1 MTEYGVLSFADLLAD
16 PVGGAKPTQVERLK
30 GVVDAAAAAE
40 QAGFYFF
47 GVGEHHFGDYILSSP
62 EMVLAAAASVTKT
75 IRLGTSVTLLANSD
89 PVRQAEQLATLDVLS
104 GGRAEVT
111 FARGVSER
119 TAHAF
124 GISDFDALRPRFE
137 EYLRLLLR
145 LFTEDEVTWTGQ
157 YRTPLDAVRLE
168 PRPVQAPRE
177 MIWIGGGLSN
187 TSADLA
193 AALDLPLFL
202 PSLFKWPVDYVDIVD
217 RYRAKRAEAGHAGES
232 TVGFPSYLHVAE
244 TSQLAR
250 RRWRPYLENYRDFAL
265 SLRRSFGRPTG
276 FDDLVQGPAICGS
289 PDEVVERICQ
299 INEMLGLSR
308 HIFLFDGGGVPT
320 NLIAEQMELM
330 ATEVLPQ
337 LGAEE

>member
-16 PVGGAKPTQVERLK
+16 PVGGHKPTQVERLR

-40 QAGFYFF
+40 QAGFFFF
-47 GVGEHHFGDYILSSP
+47 GVGEHHFADYILSSP
-62 EMVLAAAASVTKT
+62 EMVLAAAASVTSH

-89 PVRQAEQLATLDVLS
+89 PVRRAEQLATLDVLS
-104 GGRAEVT
+104 AGRAEVT

-145 LFTEDEVTWTGQ
+145 LFTEDQVTWAGN

-168 PRPVQAPRE
+168 PRPVQEPHD

-193 AALDLPLFL
+193 ASLDLPLFL
-202 PSLFKWPVDYVDIVD
+202 PSLFRWPSDYVEIVE
-217 RYRAKRAEAGHAGES
+217 RYRQKRVEARHSGPAE
-232 TVGFPSYLHVAE
+232 VGFPSYVHVAQ

-250 RRWRPYLENYRDFAL
+250 KRWRPYLENYRDFAL

-276 FDDLVQGPAICGS
+276 FDDLIEGPAICGS
-289 PDEVVERICQ
+289 PAEVAERIRG
-299 INEMLGLSR
+299 IDDELGLSR
-308 HIFLFDGGGVPT
+308 HIFLFDGGGVPPHI
-320 NLIAEQMELM
+320 LAEQMELM
-330 ATEVLPQ
+330 ATEVLPA
-337 LGAEE
+337 LSRP